1 MQKITTTAALCL
13 ALLPAIATPAA
24 AQNREHLQLAA
35 ELRMLQ
41 EQNQQ
46 LSLAL
51 NQLTDALKAVNARLD
66 TSEEFQRRRFADQEV
81 LVKNLGSD
89 LGTIRERTQDTDT
102 RLRSLKDEIDALRQT
117 FLSLPALIA
126 QSQSSLAP
134 IDPSNPNAAPLPA
147 PAPDGATPVG
157 PPAPGPRLQLPPE
170 SNLSPNRLFD
180 TAFSDYTSAQY
191 AAAINGFQQVIKYFP
206 TAERADDAQFFI
218 GESLGN
224 MNRLPEA
231 IDAYN
236 LVIQKYPTGDQVDM
250 AYYRRGFVE
259 SQMGRADAARATWE
273 EVVKRFPDSQ
283 GAQLARQRLAGLK
296 TTPAAPAKP

>member
-13 ALLPAIATPAA
+13 ALLPALATPAA

-51 NQLTDALKAVNARLD
+51 TQLTDALKAVNARLD

-102 RLRSLKDEIDALRQT
+102 RLRTLKDEIDALRQT
-117 FLSLPALIA
+117 FLSLPTLLA
-126 QSQSSLAP
+126 QSQGAVPP
-134 IDPSNPNAAPLPA
+134 IDPNNPNAAPPL
-147 PAPDGATPVG
+147 PAPDGA
-157 PPAPGPRLQLPPE
+157 PPAGATPPPRLQLPADA
-170 SNLSPNRLFD
+170 NLSPNRLFD
-180 TAFSDYTSAQY
+180 TAFSDYTSSQY
-191 AAAINGFQQVIKYFP
+191 ASAINGFQQLLKYFP

-236 LVIQKYPTGDQVDM
+236 QVIQNYPNGDQVDM

-259 SQMGRADAARATWE
+259 SQMGRTDAARATWE
-273 EVVKRFPDSQ
+273 EVVKRYPDSQ

-296 TTPAAPAKP
+296 TPAAPAKP

>member
-13 ALLPAIATPAA
+13 ALFPAMAAPAA

-102 RLRSLKDEIDALRQT
+102 RLRTLKDEIDALRQT

-126 QSQSSLAP
+126 QSQGSGAP
-134 IDPSNPNAAPLPA
+134 IDPNNPGAPLA
-147 PAPDGATPVG
+147 PAPDGVSPAG
-157 PPAPGPRLQLPPE
+157 PSPSVPTITLPAAAG
-170 SNLSPNRLFD
+170 LSPNRLFD
-180 TAFSDYTSAQY
+180 TAFSDYTSSQY
-191 AAAINGFQQVIKYFP
+191 ASAITGFQQVLKNFP

-218 GESLGN
+218 GESLAN

-250 AYYRRGFVE
+250 AFYRRGFVE
-259 SQMGRADAARATWE
+259 SLMGRNDAARATFE

-283 GAQLARQRLAGLK
+283 GAQLARQRLAGLR
-296 TTPAAPAKP
+296 TTPAAPAK

>member
-1 MQKITTTAALCL
+1 MQKIKTIAAVWL
-13 ALLPAIATPAA
+13 ALLPAMSAPAA

-46 LSLAL
+46 IGLAL
-51 NQLTDALKAVNARLD
+51 TQLTDALKAVNARLD
-66 TSEEFQRRRFADQEV
+66 ASEEFQRRRFADQEV

-102 RLRSLKDEIDALRQT
+102 RLRTLKDEIDALRQT

-126 QSQSSLAP
+126 QSQVAAAP
-134 IDPSNPNAAPLPA
+134 GDPNNPNAAPGIPPSSA
-147 PAPDGATPVG
+147 ATMTPP
-157 PPAPGPRLQLPPE
+157 PPAPILTLPPE
-170 SNLSPNRLFD
+170 AGLSPNRIYD
-180 TAFSDYTSAQY
+180 TAFSDYTSSQY
-191 AAAINGFQQVIKYFP
+191 ASAITGFQQLLKTYP

-218 GESLGN
+218 GESLAN

-236 LVIQKYPTGDQVDM
+236 LVIQKYPNGDQVAM

-259 SQMGRADAARATWE
+259 SQMGRTDAARATFE
-273 EVVKRFPDSQ
+273 EVVKRFPESQ
-283 GAQLARQRLAGLK
+283 GAQLARQRLAGTSRPPA
-296 TTPAAPAKP
+296 TTPAKP